1 VATPGDPARRV
12 GTAPA
17 TILGDRGRDV
27 QPQGNGHGFMERH
40 DCRSPTAGILRD
52 ELKLVPQSS
61 QVKRHLT
68 KLMEYI
74 GWIGCLPLDVA
85 DDAERPE

>member
-1 VATPGDPARRV
+1 
-12 GTAPA
+12 
-17 TILGDRGRDV
+17 
-27 QPQGNGHGFMERH
+27 MERH